1 MNQLKISSVSFL
13 AVPAFVG
20 FLTSCAPAQPAM
32 RADVPA
38 KSNWK
43 MAPVSLSTKW
53 AKQVSPANALPE
65 YPRPQMTRGNWKN
78 LNGLWN
84 YGLSDLTATAAPSAM
99 NEQILVP
106 YVYESALSGVGKASV
121 PEKKLW
127 YKRSFTVP
135 ADWKGQRVLLHFGAV
150 NYNATVMLNGQML
163 GAHRGGFDGFS
174 FDITSAL
181 RPGQNE
187 LVVSSQNPLRSDV
200 ADAQVAGKQ
209 RIKPGGIFYTGATG
223 IWQTVWMEPVP
234 AARIDS
240 LKITPDIDAGQLR
253 VTALSAG
260 NAPLNAP
267 VTVTVSDGGR
277 VVATKTG
284 SANTDIVLPIAN
296 AKLWTPENPH
306 LYGIK
311 VSLGNGRGA
320 DSVNSYAA
328 MRKTSLVKDDKGRL
342 VLGLNNKPYFQVGAL
357 DQGYWPDGIFTAP
370 TDAALKYDIVEAKKL
385 GWNLLRKH
393 AKVEPAR
400 WYYHCDQLGML
411 VWQDMPQMYG
421 GQNGALS
428 DDAKKQFG
436 VEWGEIIRENY
447 NYPSIVVWTTFNEA
461 WGQHDTP
468 EVVAQTR
475 KWDPTR
481 LVNNASGWTDKNVGD
496 MHDFHAYPGPDAPM
510 AGTILGTDRA
520 SVNGEFGGIT
530 ADLGHRWQNSASV
543 MGYGATLKSG
553 WLATKRFQDLMKTA
567 YRLKDE
573 RGASAFVYTQIT
585 DVEQEINGILTYDRE
600 VVKLDPK
607 IVAAANRG
615 QWLPLLPNP
624 NPDVVPTSDLD
635 PLPWK
640 YSFEQPAANWFET
653 SFDDANWKTG
663 NAPFGKGI
671 GNVKTNWDTSD
682 IWMRRQFTLDG
693 PLPANAKLSVLHDED
708 AEIYI
713 NGVLAAKISG
723 YNGGYEEFPISE
735 AARATMK
742 PGVNVWAVH
751 VRQTAGGQGIDVGI
765 GPVK

>member
-1 MNQLKISSVSFL
+1 MNQLKISPVSFL

-20 FLTSCAPAQPAM
+20 WLAASAPAQTAM

-38 KSNWK
+38 NNNWK

-65 YPRPQMTRGNWKN
+65 YPRPQMTRQNWKN

-84 YGLSDLTATAAPSAM
+84 YGLSDLTATAAPTAM
-99 NEQILVP
+99 NDQILVP
-106 YVYESALSGVGKASV
+106 YVYESSLSGVGKPSI
-121 PEKKLW
+121 PDQKLW
-127 YKRSFTVP
+127 YKRSFAIP
-135 ADWKGQRVLLHFGAV
+135 NNWKGQSVLLHFGAV
-150 NYNATVMLNGQML
+150 NYESTVMLNGQLL
-163 GAHRGGFDGFS
+163 GTHRGGFDEFS
-174 FDITSAL
+174 FDITRAL

-187 LVVSSQNPLRSDV
+187 LIVSARNPLRSDV

-223 IWQTVWMEPVP
+223 IWQTVWMESVP

-240 LKITPDIDAGQLR
+240 LKITPDIDASQLR
-253 VTALSAG
+253 VVALSAG
-260 NAPLNAP
+260 TAPLNAP
-267 VTVTVSDGGR
+267 VTVAVSDGGK
-277 VVATKTG
+277 VVATKRG
-284 SANTDIVLPIAN
+284 PANTDIVLPIAN

-306 LYGIK
+306 LYQIK

-328 MRKTSLVKDDKGRL
+328 MRKTSLVKDEKGRM

-357 DQGYWPDGIFTAP
+357 DQGYWPDGIYTAP
-370 TDAALKYDIVEAKKL
+370 TDEALKFDIVEAKNL

-421 GQNGALS
+421 GRDGALS
-428 DDAKKQFG
+428 DDAKKQFA
-436 VEWGEIIRENY
+436 VEWQEIIRENY
-447 NYPSIVVWTTFNEA
+447 NHPSIVVWTTFNEG

-475 KWDPTR
+475 QWDPTR
-481 LVNNASGWTDKNVGD
+481 LVNNASGWTDKNVGAMYD
-496 MHDFHAYPGPDAPM
+496 VHAYPGPDAPM
-510 AGTILGTDRA
+510 TEANRA

-530 ADLGHRWQNSASV
+530 ADLGHRWQNSANV

-553 WLATKRFQDLMKTA
+553 WLATKRFQDLMRNA
-567 YRLKDE
+567 YKLKDE

-585 DVEQEINGILTYDRE
+585 DVEQEINGVLTYDRA

-615 QWLPLLPNP
+615 EFLPMPPNP
-624 NPDVVPTSDLD
+624 NPDLVPTSDFA
-635 PLPWK
+635 PLQWK
-640 YSFEQPAANWFET
+640 YSFEQPATDWFET
-653 SFDDANWKTG
+653 RFDDANWKTG
-663 NAPFGKGI
+663 DAPFGDKLGGI
-671 GNVKTNWDTSD
+671 KTKWDSSD
-682 IWMRRQFTLDG
+682 IWMRRQFTLAG

-713 NGVLAAKISG
+713 NGVLATKLTGYNSG
-723 YNGGYEEFPISE
+723 YEAFPISD
-735 AARATMK
+735 AARAAMK
-742 PGVNVWAVH
+742 PGMNVWAVH
-751 VRQTAGGQGIDVGI
+751 VHQTVGGQGIDVGI
-765 GPVK
+765 GPVE

>member
-1 MNQLKISSVSFL
+1 MNQLKISRVSFL
-13 AVPAFVG
+13 AIPAFVG
-20 FLTSCAPAQPAM
+20 LLGSCAPAQTAM
-32 RADVPA
+32 PADVPA
-38 KSNWK
+38 KANWK
-43 MAPVSLSTKW
+43 MAPVSLSTQW

-65 YPRPQMTRGNWKN
+65 YPRPQMTRPNWKN

-84 YGLSDLTATAAPSAM
+84 YGLTDSAATASPAAM

-106 YVYESALSGVGKASV
+106 YVYESALSGVGKPSV
-121 PEKKLW
+121 PDQKLW

-135 ADWKGQRVLLHFGAV
+135 TAWKGQSVLLHFGAV
-150 NYNATVMLNGQML
+150 NYNATVTLNGQAL
-163 GAHRGGFDGFS
+163 GAHRGGFDEFS

-187 LVVSSQNPLRSDV
+187 LIVSAQNPLRSNV
-200 ADAQVAGKQ
+200 PDAQVAGKQ
-209 RIKPGGIFYTGATG
+209 RIQPEGIFYTGATG

-234 AARIDS
+234 AARIES

-253 VTALSAG
+253 VTALTAG
-260 NAPLNAP
+260 TAPLNAP
-267 VTVTVSDGGR
+267 VTVTVSDGGK
-277 VVATKTG
+277 VVATKSG
-284 SANTDIVLPIAN
+284 AANTDIVLPVAN
-296 AKLWTPENPH
+296 PNLWTPENPH
-306 LYGIK
+306 LYQIK
-311 VSLGNGRGA
+311 VSMGNGRGA

-328 MRKTSLVKDDKGRL
+328 MRKTSLVKDEKGRL

-370 TDAALKYDIVEAKKL
+370 TDDALKYDIVEAKNL

-421 GQNGALS
+421 GENGALS
-428 DDAKKQFG
+428 DDAKTQFD
-436 VEWGEIIRENY
+436 VEWQEIIRENY
-447 NYPSIVVWTTFNEA
+447 NFPSIVVWTTFNEG

-468 EVVAQTR
+468 RVVEETR

-496 MHDFHAYPGPDAPM
+496 MHDTHAYPGPWAEM
-510 AGTILGTDRA
+510 TEATRA

-530 ADLGHRWQNSASV
+530 ADLGHRWQNSANV

-553 WLATKRFQDLMKTA
+553 WLATKKFQDLMKTA
-567 YRLKDE
+567 YKLKDE

-585 DVEQEINGILTYDRE
+585 DVEQEINGVLTYDRA

-615 QWLPLLPNP
+615 EWLPLLPNP
-624 NPDVVPTSDLD
+624 NPDLVPTSDFA
-635 PLPWK
+635 PLEWK
-640 YSFEQPAANWFET
+640 YSFDQPAADWYKAR
-653 SFDDANWKTG
+653 FDDANWKTG
-663 NAPFGKGI
+663 DAPFGKGL
-671 GNVKTNWDTSD
+671 GGVKTNWDTSD

-713 NGVLAAKISG
+713 NGVLAAKLTG
-723 YNGGYEEFPISE
+723 YNSGYEEFPISD
-735 AARATMK
+735 AARASMK

-751 VRQTAGGQGIDVGI
+751 VHQTAGGQGIDVGI

>member
-1 MNQLKISSVSFL
+1 MNLLKNSSVSLL

-20 FLTSCAPAQPAM
+20 FLATGAPAQTAM

-38 KSNWK
+38 QSNWK

-65 YPRPQMTRGNWKN
+65 YPRPQMTRSNWKN

-84 YGLSDLTATAAPSAM
+84 YGLSDQAATAAPTAM
-99 NEQILVP
+99 NQQILVP
-106 YVYESALSGVGKASV
+106 YVYESALSGVGKPSI
-121 PEKKLW
+121 PNQKLW
-127 YKRSFTVP
+127 MKRSFTIP
-135 ADWKGQRVLLHFGAV
+135 NNWKGQSVLLHFGAV
-150 NYNATVMLNGQML
+150 NYESTVMLNGKML
-163 GAHRGGFDGFS
+163 GAHRGGFDEFS

-187 LVVSSQNPLRSDV
+187 LIVSAQNPLRSNV
-200 ADAQVAGKQ
+200 PDAQVAGKQ
-209 RIKPGGIFYTGATG
+209 RIKPEGIFYTGATG

-260 NAPLNAP
+260 TAPLNAP
-267 VTVTVSDGGR
+267 VTVTVSDGGK
-277 VVATKTG
+277 VVATKRG
-284 SANTDIVLPIAN
+284 PANTDIVLPIAN

-306 LYGIK
+306 LYQIK
-311 VSLGNGRGA
+311 VSIGRGRGA

-328 MRKTSLVKDDKGRL
+328 MRKTSLVKDEKGRL

-370 TDAALKYDIVEAKKL
+370 TDDALKYDIVEAKNL

-421 GQNGALS
+421 GENGALS
-428 DDAKKQFG
+428 DDAKNQFD
-436 VEWGEIIRENY
+436 VEWQEIVRENY
-447 NYPSIVVWTTFNEA
+447 NHPSIVVWTTFNEG

-468 EVVAQTR
+468 RIVDETR

-496 MHDFHAYPGPDAPM
+496 MHDTHAYPGPWAEM
-510 AGTILGTDRA
+510 TEATRA

-530 ADLGHRWQNSASV
+530 ADLGHRWQNSANV

-553 WLATKRFQDLMKTA
+553 WLATKRFQNLMKTA
-567 YRLKDE
+567 YKLKDE
-573 RGASAFVYTQIT
+573 RGTSGFVYTQIT
-585 DVEQEINGILTYDRE
+585 DVEQEINGLLTYDRA

-615 QWLPLLPNP
+615 EWLPLPPNP
-624 NPDVVPTSDLD
+624 NPDFVPTSDD
-635 PLPWK
+635 EPLSWHYTTDRPSDDW
-640 YSFEQPAANWFET
+640 YQPAFN
-653 SFDDANWKTG
+653 DAAWKTG
-663 NAPFGKGI
+663 DAPFGNDMS
-671 GNVKTNWDTSD
+671 NVRTPWKTSD
-682 IWMRRQFTLDG
+682 IWIRRQFTL
-693 PLPANAKLSVLHDED
+693 PNVIPAKLNLLVKHDED

-713 NGVLAAKISG
+713 NGVLAATVPG
-723 YNGGYEEFPISE
+723 YDGDYKTVPMSE
-735 AARATMK
+735 AARAALK
-742 PGVNVWAVH
+742 PGVNTWAIHVH
-751 VRQTAGGQGIDVGI
+751 QTVGGQGIDVGI
-765 GPVK
+765 AAAQ